1 MVWCSKL
8 GTLGIESILVV
19 FIVAA
24 IEVVTLYKQDL
35 LCSVDLTEAPNPLT
49 AISIT
54 NSVQVQSPRSR
65 SGPQDKAS
73 KTTLSHC
80 LALERRVSGLLA

>member
-35 LCSVDLTEAPNPLT
+35 LCSVDLTEA
-49 AISIT
+49 
-54 NSVQVQSPRSR
+54 R
-65 SGPQDKAS
+65 
-73 KTTLSHC
+73 TL
-80 LALERRVSGLLA
+80 